1 MRKSS
6 GYFTLYLSQTLSCI
20 VSELINSN
28 FFLFADSNILK
39 LSLPTMF
46 GDTTKEISSTR
57 LLFSNTEFSV
67 LPQSVLKILTLY
79 SFGFGEKY
87 IVECPPINYTI
98 FNSLIYCNY
107 LTNCNF
113 WNKLSST
120 KSHQFL

>member
-79 SFGFGEKY
+79 SFF
-87 IVECPPINYTI
+87 IILRI
-98 FNSLIYCNY
+98 FLI
-107 LTNCNF
+107 
-113 WNKLSST
+113 SVSI
-120 KSHQFL
+120 